1 MGPHQ
6 SYAFYAIQSAIF
18 LTRIKIKWICVWNR
32 GFCTREPSPVPFS
45 AFCSYFYAPCP
56 LILCVLSI
64 FCNNLLL
71 LYPAQSLQHCQF
83 LLSLTALLHSLFA
96 YTVCVPFNNKYQQR
110 RFEIACVRLNSF
122 EITLKTVWIHFLIKR
137 LFIIGI
143 GTAQKSP
150 SIYCRG
156 KGHFFTYPR
165 KKFIFLL

>member
-1 MGPHQ
+1 MGSAACFLNLFEKVWKKSNVSEWRVPYFSPKLRVSLCVPTRDTPAMLYISEYNIQ
-6 SYAFYAIQSAIF
+6 KLWKSGYAFEIAVFAHEALRPF
-18 LTRIKIKWICVWNR
+18 
-32 GFCTREPSPVPFS
+32 PFS
-45 AFCSYFYAPCP
+45 AFCSYFYAPYP

-122 EITLKTVWIHFLIKR
+122 EITLKTVWIHF
-137 LFIIGI
+137 
-143 GTAQKSP
+143 
-150 SIYCRG
+150 
-156 KGHFFTYPR
+156 
-165 KKFIFLL
+165 